1 MQEQIYN
8 EKACPKCGANME
20 GPGEFCTNCGY
31 SVYDPNNDIG
41 RHAAF
46 KVFPVVLYCLFAPLL
61 FAFFAAPL
69 DISGMN
75 LYQLFGI
82 ASSIGGT
89 VPAEIKCLIAL
100 ASIATAIAILYTV
113 LHFVMKDEKQK
124 IKLHRAFM
132 IYSLLMYLCLLITSA
147 VIIGDAEGMASACPI
162 IVLIL
167 SCILMLVNVFCFFA
181 EIGSADAADKVEKY

>member
-1 MQEQIYN
+1 
-8 EKACPKCGANME
+8 ME
-20 GPGEFCTNCGY
+20 GPGEFCTNCAY

-41 RHAAF
+41 RHATF

-82 ASSIGGT
+82 ASSMKEAS
-89 VPAEIKCLIAL
+89 VPAEFMCLIVL
-100 ASIATAIAILYTV
+100 ASIATAMAIIYVIVHFTV
-113 LHFVMKDEKQK
+113 KDEKQK

-147 VIIGDAEGMASACPI
+147 VIIGDAEDMAGACPI

-167 SCILMLVNVFCFFA
+167 SCILMLVNIFCFFA